1 MGLCP
6 AEPGNG
12 CLVCTKA
19 AIRQMVAAKKKI
31 LDYNLAIGGFMAATT
46 HIPVELYLHS
56 SEWDPDAEY
65 VDGKIEERPMGEY
78 DHADWQGAIRDW
90 FRRHAEEWNLR
101 VQTELRV
108 QVSKDNYRV
117 PNVTVMSRNNPKEQI
132 VTLPPIAVFEVLSPD
147 DRISRMMRKL
157 ADYSAMG
164 IAQIWVV
171 DPATG
176 AFMRY
181 ADGSLTVSTRYEGA
195 GIEFPLSAIAELLQG

>member
-1 MGLCP
+1 
-6 AEPGNG
+6 
-12 CLVCTKA
+12 
-19 AIRQMVAAKKKI
+19 
-31 LDYNLAIGGFMAATT
+31 MATTT

-56 SEWDPDAEY
+56 SEWEPDAEY
-65 VDGKIEERPMGEY
+65 VDGHIEERPTGEY
-78 DHADWQGAIRDW
+78 EHADWQGAILYW
-90 FRRHAEEWNLR
+90 FRRHAGVWNIR

-108 QVSKDNYRV
+108 QVAKDNYRV
-117 PNVTVMSRNNPKEQI
+117 PDVTVMSRNNPKEQI
-132 VTLPPIAVFEVLSPD
+132 VTLPPIAVFEVLSPE

-181 ADGSLTVSTRYEGA
+181 ADGSLTESNRFEGT
-195 GIEFPLSAIAELLQG
+195 GIEFPFSAITELLQG

>member
-1 MGLCP
+1 
-6 AEPGNG
+6 
-12 CLVCTKA
+12 
-19 AIRQMVAAKKKI
+19 
-31 LDYNLAIGGFMAATT
+31 MATTT

-65 VDGKIEERPMGEY
+65 VDGQIEERPMGEY

-90 FRRHAEEWNLR
+90 FRQHANEWNLR

-117 PNVTVMSRNNPKEQI
+117 PDVTVMSRSNPKEQI
-132 VTLPPIAVFEVLSPD
+132 VTLPPIAVFEVLSPE
-147 DRISRMMRKL
+147 DRIPRMMRKL

-164 IAQIWVV
+164 VQQIWVA

-181 ADGSLTVSTRYEGA
+181 ADGSLTASTHFEGA
-195 GIEFPLSAIAELLQG
+195 GIEFPFSAITELLQG

>member
-1 MGLCP
+1 
-6 AEPGNG
+6 
-12 CLVCTKA
+12 
-19 AIRQMVAAKKKI
+19 
-31 LDYNLAIGGFMAATT
+31 MAATT

-65 VDGKIEERPMGEY
+65 VDGQIEERPMGEY

-90 FRRHAEEWNLR
+90 FRQHANEWNLR

-117 PNVTVMSRNNPKEQI
+117 PDVTVMSRNNPKEQI
-132 VTLPPIAVFEVLSPD
+132 VTLPPIAVFEVLSPE
-147 DRISRMMRKL
+147 DRIPRMMRKL

-164 IAQIWVV
+164 VQQIWVA

-181 ADGSLTVSTRYEGA
+181 ADGSLTASTHFEGA
-195 GIEFPLSAIAELLQG
+195 GIEFPFSAITELLQG